1 MRHMNNPIVSDP
13 IAIEIQIESEEVKA
27 VKSVALRA
35 LEKITELKEK
45 KKLLAER
52 KKALFDNNSA
62 VAEAERQA
70 EEYVEAVKVAK
81 ERVKTTNDF
90 AEVEAQLKDLSSELK
105 EYGET
110 VNAHLFEYSRM
121 TGKNEIVDEDG
132 KTLKIKHQVQV
143 KQGQMRLF

>member
-1 MRHMNNPIVSDP
+1 MNNSFPTEPV
-13 IAIEIQIESEEVKA
+13 AAEVRQVQTAEALKA
-27 VKSVALRA
+27 TSLRA
-35 LEKITELKEK
+35 LAHIKEIKEK

-52 KKALFDNNSA
+52 KKALFDNNNA

-81 ERVKTTNDF
+81 EHVKATNEF
-90 AEVEAQLKDLSSELK
+90 AQLEAEMKDLNSELK
-105 EYGET
+105 DYGET
-110 VNAHLFEYSRM
+110 VNGHLFEYSRM
-121 TGKNEIVDEDG
+121 TGQNEIVDEEG

>member
-1 MRHMNNPIVSDP
+1 MNNQVV
-13 IAIEIQIESEEVKA
+13 IEVQAESEEVRA
-27 VKSVALRA
+27 LKSVALRA

-45 KKLLAER
+45 KKLLAEK
-52 KKALFDNNSA
+52 KKALFDSNAA

-81 ERVKTTNDF
+81 EHVKATNDF
-90 AEVEAQLKDLSSELK
+90 AQVEAEIKDLSSELK

-110 VNAHLFEYSRM
+110 VNGHLFEYSRK
-121 TGKNEIVDEDG
+121 TGKNEIVDNEG

-143 KQGQMRLF
+143 KSGQMRLF